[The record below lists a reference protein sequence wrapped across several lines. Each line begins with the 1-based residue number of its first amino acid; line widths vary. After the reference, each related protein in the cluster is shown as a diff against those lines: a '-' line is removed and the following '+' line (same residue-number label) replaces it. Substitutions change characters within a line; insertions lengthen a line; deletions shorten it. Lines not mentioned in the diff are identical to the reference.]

1 MLSTNEPKMKFSCSK
16 CDKSYASKRAL
27 VNHNEKVPF
36 CNVIQTHTDTDNKYD
51 TLVKKVDILTDMVST
66 LLHIINDMKS
76 HITTPVLSSI
86 VVEQQIKTNEPIV
99 PVLSPVVLT
108 EQIKTNNLTEED
120 RYIERHTNLDALDIR
135 RIRKNGLK
143 KYLAI
148 DDDIAREQAEQLEL
162 DAIEKDK
169 ELCLLVQSQQEKTN
183 EPLSSIAVVEQP
195 KTNPIKKV
203 KKVKKQA
210 TEPKKIPPKFTYLP
224 NTDDR
229 DYADADQD
237 PQQDICDE
245 LKTYLDNLQRDKP
258 DKKPPIQ
265 MIHDTL
271 FACNFGLFYDGD
283 GGKIIID
290 DEYVPYFIDKC
301 STLEGQEAYYYVLLK
316 STFNPDMGIYLDT
329 ETNKLYHI
337 NEHGLWDWSETTF
350 INQVRCALFDTLGSA
365 IANSAVAY
373 KDHTSKLFA
382 IKRFNYNGELT
393 DEINERLLEFIK
405 ICFRNF
411 TWNK

>member
-1 MLSTNEPKMKFSCSK
+1 MS
-16 CDKSYASKRAL
+16 
-27 VNHNEKVPF
+27 NEKKICCGKCGKTFERTNDLKRHNDRKIACDLYINKVG
-36 CNVIQTHTDTDNKYD
+36 NAVIES
-51 TLVKKVDILTDMVST
+51 DIIESSVSHKDIKILNDKIDKLTDIVNNQSTQIAT
-66 LLHIINDMKS
+66 LLHLITDMKAPVS
-76 HITTPVLSSI
+76 TPVLSSI
-86 VVEQQIKTNEPIV
+86 VSMEQP
-99 PVLSPVVLT
+99 
-108 EQIKTNNLTEED
+108 
-120 RYIERHTNLDALDIR
+120 
-135 RIRKNGLK
+135 
-143 KYLAI
+143 
-148 DDDIAREQAEQLEL
+148 
-162 DAIEKDK
+162 
-169 ELCLLVQSQQEKTN
+169 KTN
-183 EPLSSIAVVEQP
+183 EPLSSIAVVEQPKTNEPLSSIAVVEQPKTNEPLSSIVVVEQP

-245 LKTYLDNLQRDKP
+245 LKTYLDNLQREKG

-265 MIHDTL
+265 MIHDML
-271 FACNFGLFYDGD
+271 YFSNFGLFCDGD

-290 DEYVPYFIDKC
+290 DEYVSYFINKC
-301 STLEGQEAYYYVLLK
+301 ETSESQEAYYSVLLK
-316 STFNPDMGIYLDT
+316 SIFNPELGIFLDK
-329 ETNKLYHI
+329 ETNKIYHI
-337 NEHGLWDWSETTF
+337 NELGLWDWSETTF

-382 IKRFNYNGELT
+382 IKQQLNYDGSKS
-393 DEINERLLEFIK
+393 DEINERLLSFLK
-405 ICFRNF
+405 QCYTNF